1 MIQPY
6 GRANLITANTGI
18 GMTSQR
24 TRDRL
29 VARLREEGI
38 RNEAVLD
45 VIRNTPR
52 HLFVDEALA
61 SRAYEDTALPIG
73 YNQTISQPYVV
84 AVMTDL
90 IISGHPQKVLEIGT
104 GSGYQAAVLAPLV
117 PKVYTVERIKPLAE
131 QARQRFRK
139 LGLRNVRASYS
150 DGTEGLPD
158 FAPYDAIITTA
169 AAEEIPQALLEQ
181 LSPDGGRL
189 VIPVGGRD
197 RQILTLVTRHDN
209 TFEKTGLDPVIFV
222 PLLTGQT

>member
-1 MIQPY
+1 
-6 GRANLITANTGI
+6 LIAADRGI

-29 VARLREEGI
+29 VKRLREKGI
-38 RNEAVLD
+38 RNEKVLD
-45 VIRNTPR
+45 VIGNTPR

-73 YNQTISQPYVV
+73 YNQTISQPYIV

-90 IISGHPQKVLEIGT
+90 VTRNNPGKVLEIGT

-117 PKVYTVERIKPLAE
+117 DKVYTVERIEPLAT

-139 LGLRNVRASYS
+139 LGIRNVRASYS
-150 DGTEGLPD
+150 DGTEGLPE

-169 AAEEIPQALLEQ
+169 AAEEIPEALLEQ

-189 VIPVGGRD
+189 IIPVGSRA
-197 RQILTLVTRHDN
+197 RQTLLLVTRNDN
-209 TFEKTGLDPVIFV
+209 IFEKEELDPVIFV
-222 PLLTGQT
+222 PLLTGQA

>member
-1 MIQPY
+1 
-6 GRANLITANTGI
+6 
-18 GMTSQR
+18 MTSQR

-38 RNEAVLD
+38 SNEAVLD

-90 IISGHPQKVLEIGT
+90 VVRGNPQKVLEIGT

-117 PKVYTVERIKPLAE
+117 AKVYTVERIEPLAA

-139 LGLRNVRASYS
+139 LGLRNIRASYS
-150 DGTEGLPD
+150 DGTAGLSD

-169 AAEEIPQALLEQ
+169 ATEVIPQALLEQ
-181 LSPDGGRL
+181 LSSEGGRL
-189 VIPVGGRD
+189 IIPVGSRD
-197 RQILTLVTRHDN
+197 HQRLTVVTRHDDSY
-209 TFEKTGLDPVIFV
+209 EQERLDPVIFV
-222 PLLTGQT
+222 PLLTGRV

>member
-1 MIQPY
+1 
-6 GRANLITANTGI
+6 
-18 GMTSQR
+18 MTSQR

-38 RNEAVLD
+38 SNEAVLD

-90 IISGHPQKVLEIGT
+90 VVRGNPQKVLEIGT

-117 PKVYTVERIKPLAE
+117 AKVYTVERIEPLAA

-139 LGLRNVRASYS
+139 LGLRNIRASYS
-150 DGTEGLPD
+150 DGTAGLPD

-169 AAEEIPQALLEQ
+169 ATEVIPQALLEQ
-181 LSPDGGRL
+181 LSSEGGRL
-189 VIPVGGRD
+189 IIPVGSRHHQ
-197 RQILTLVTRHDN
+197 RLTVVTRHDDSY
-209 TFEKTGLDPVIFV
+209 EQERLDPVIFV
-222 PLLTGQT
+222 PLLTGQV

>member
-1 MIQPY
+1 MIATD
-6 GRANLITANTGI
+6 RGI

-29 VARLREEGI
+29 VERLREKGI
-38 RNEAVLD
+38 RNEKVLD
-45 VIRNTPR
+45 VIGNTPR

-73 YNQTISQPYVV
+73 YNQTISQPYIV

-90 IISGHPQKVLEIGT
+90 VTRNNPGKVLEIGT

-117 PKVYTVERIKPLAE
+117 GKVYTVERIEPLAT

-139 LGLRNVRASYS
+139 LGIRNVRASYS
-150 DGTEGLPD
+150 DGTEGLPE

-169 AAEEIPQALLEQ
+169 AAEEIPEALLEQ
-181 LSPDGGRL
+181 LSPEGGRL
-189 VIPVGGRD
+189 IIPVGSRA
-197 RQILTLVTRHDN
+197 RQTLMLVTRNDN
-209 TFEKTGLDPVIFV
+209 IFEHEELDPVIVV
-222 PLLTGQT
+222 PLLTGQA

>member
-1 MIQPY
+1 M
-6 GRANLITANTGI
+6 NTLNRGI

-52 HLFVDEALA
+52 HMFVDEALA

-84 AVMTDL
+84 AAMTDL
-90 IISGHPQKVLEIGT
+90 IISNKPKKVLEIGT
-104 GSGYQAAVLAPLV
+104 GSGYQAAILAPLV
-117 PKVYTVERIKPLAE
+117 EKVYTVERIEPLAK

-158 FAPYDAIITTA
+158 FAPYDAIIATA
-169 AAEEIPQALLEQ
+169 ASEQIPQALLEQ
-181 LSPDGGRL
+181 LSEHGGRL
-189 VIPVGGRD
+189 VIPLGGSNLQR
-197 RQILTLVTRHDN
+197 LTLVTRRGN
-209 TFEKTGLDPVIFV
+209 SYEQESLDPVMFV
-222 PLLTGQT
+222 PLLTGQV

>member
-1 MIQPY
+1 
-6 GRANLITANTGI
+6 
-18 GMTSQR
+18 MTSQR

-29 VARLREEGI
+29 VMRLREKGI
-38 RNEAVLD
+38 RNEKVLD
-45 VIRNTPR
+45 VIGNTPR

-84 AVMTDL
+84 AMMTDL
-90 IISGHPQKVLEIGT
+90 VTRNNPHKVLEIGT

-117 PKVYTVERIKPLAE
+117 EKVYTVERIEPLAR

-139 LGLRNVRASYS
+139 LGIRNVRASYS
-150 DGTEGLPD
+150 DGTEGLPE

-169 AAEEIPQALLEQ
+169 AAETIPDALLEQ

-189 VIPVGGRD
+189 IIPVGSRAY
-197 RQILTLVTRHDN
+197 QTLTVVTRNGDM
-209 TFEKTGLDPVIFV
+209 FERENLDPVIFV

>member
-1 MIQPY
+1 M
-6 GRANLITANTGI
+6 NTLNRGI

-84 AVMTDL
+84 AAMTDL
-90 IISGHPQKVLEIGT
+90 IISNNPKKVLEIGT

-117 PKVYTVERIKPLAE
+117 EKVYTVERIEPLAK

-169 AAEEIPQALLEQ
+169 ASEQIPQALLEQ
-181 LSPDGGRL
+181 LSEDGGRL
-189 VIPVGGRD
+189 VIPLGGPNLQR
-197 RQILTLVTRHDN
+197 LTLVTRRGN
-209 TFEKTGLDPVIFV
+209 SYEQESLDPVVFV
-222 PLLTGQT
+222 PLLSGQV

>member
-1 MIQPY
+1 
-6 GRANLITANTGI
+6 
-18 GMTSQR
+18 MTSQR

-38 RNEAVLD
+38 SNEAVLD

-90 IISGHPQKVLEIGT
+90 VVRGNPQKVLEIGT

-117 PKVYTVERIKPLAE
+117 AKVYTVERIEPLAA

-139 LGLRNVRASYS
+139 LGLRNIRASYS
-150 DGTEGLPD
+150 DGTAGLSD

-169 AAEEIPQALLEQ
+169 ATEVIPQALLEQ
-181 LSPDGGRL
+181 LSSEGGRL
-189 VIPVGGRD
+189 IIPVGSRD
-197 RQILTLVTRHDN
+197 HQRLTVVTRHDDSY
-209 TFEKTGLDPVIFV
+209 EQERLDPVIFV
-222 PLLTGQT
+222 PLLTGQV

>member
-1 MIQPY
+1 MIAFT
-6 GRANLITANTGI
+6 RGI

-38 RNEAVLD
+38 SNEAVLD

-73 YNQTISQPYVV
+73 YNQTISQPYIV

-90 IISGHPQKVLEIGT
+90 VVRDHPQKVLEIGT
-104 GSGYQAAVLAPLV
+104 GSGYQAAILAPLV
-117 PKVYTVERIKPLAE
+117 SRIYTVERIKPLAV

-139 LGLRNVRASYS
+139 LGLRNIRASHS

-169 AAEEIPQALLEQ
+169 ATELIPQALMEQ
-181 LSPDGGRL
+181 LSPGGGRL
-189 VIPVGGRD
+189 IIPLGGRD
-197 RQILTLVTRHDN
+197 RQTLTVVTRHGDSY
-209 TFEKTGLDPVIFV
+209 EQEDLDPVIFV
-222 PLLTGQT
+222 PLLTGQA

>member
-1 MIQPY
+1 LNAST
-6 GRANLITANTGI
+6 RGI

-29 VARLREEGI
+29 VERLRQEGI

-61 SRAYEDTALPIG
+61 SRAYADTALPIG

-90 IISGHPQKVLEIGT
+90 VVKGNPQKVLEIGT

-117 PKVYTVERIKPLAE
+117 ARVYTVERIEPLAV

-139 LGLRNVRASYS
+139 LGLRNIRASYS
-150 DGTEGLPD
+150 DGTAGLPD

-169 AAEEIPQALLEQ
+169 ATEVIPQALLEQ

-189 VIPVGGRD
+189 IIPVGSRESQ
-197 RQILTLVTRHDN
+197 RLTVVTR
-209 TFEKTGLDPVIFV
+209 LDDSYERERLDAVIFV
-222 PLLTGQT
+222 PLLTGQV

>member
-1 MIQPY
+1 
-6 GRANLITANTGI
+6 
-18 GMTSQR
+18 MTSQR

-29 VARLREEGI
+29 VARLRDEGI
-38 RNEAVLD
+38 RNEAVLE

-90 IISGHPQKVLEIGT
+90 VVRGNPQKVLEIGT

-117 PKVYTVERIKPLAE
+117 AKVYTVERIEPLAA

-139 LGLRNVRASYS
+139 LGLRNIRASYS
-150 DGTEGLPD
+150 DGTAGLPD

-169 AAEEIPQALLEQ
+169 ATEVIPQALLEQ
-181 LSPDGGRL
+181 LSSEGGRL
-189 VIPVGGRD
+189 IIPVGSRD
-197 RQILTLVTRHDN
+197 HQRLTVVTRHDDSY
-209 TFEKTGLDPVIFV
+209 EQERLDPVIFV
-222 PLLTGQT
+222 PLLTGRV

>member
-1 MIQPY
+1 M
-6 GRANLITANTGI
+6 NTLNRGI

-52 HLFVDEALA
+52 HMFVDEALA

-84 AVMTDL
+84 AAMTDL
-90 IISGHPQKVLEIGT
+90 IISNKPKKVLEIGT
-104 GSGYQAAVLAPLV
+104 GSGYQAAILAPLV
-117 PKVYTVERIKPLAE
+117 EKVYTVERIEPLAK

-158 FAPYDAIITTA
+158 FAPYDAIIATA
-169 AAEEIPQALLEQ
+169 ASEQIPQALLEQ
-181 LSPDGGRL
+181 LSEHGGRL
-189 VIPVGGRD
+189 VIPLGGSNLQR
-197 RQILTLVTRHDN
+197 LTLVTRRGN
-209 TFEKTGLDPVIFV
+209 SYEQESLDPVMFV
-222 PLLTGQT
+222 PLLSGQV

>member
-1 MIQPY
+1 MIASN
-6 GRANLITANTGI
+6 RGI

-29 VARLREEGI
+29 VSRLRAEGI

-84 AVMTDL
+84 AAMTNL
-90 IISGHPQKVLEIGT
+90 VVSGKPSKVLEIGT
-104 GSGYQAAVLAPLV
+104 GSGYQAAILAPLV
-117 PKVYTVERIKPLAE
+117 GKVYTVERIEPLAV

-139 LGLRNVRASYS
+139 LGLRNIRASYS

-169 AAEEIPQALLEQ
+169 ATEKIPEALLEQ
-181 LSPDGGRL
+181 LSPKGGRL

-197 RQILTLVTRHDN
+197 RQTLTLVTRNADSY
-209 TFEKTGLDPVIFV
+209 EQEQLDSVIFV
-222 PLLTGQT
+222 PLLTGQV